1 MSATALLAPRFWPE
15 SGDEDVRFVRQLA
28 DGLLGAGLKPTLI
41 TSHPGRPRRTV
52 EDGLAVQR
60 LTRPP
65 QGRLLRRRFVPYLT
79 HVPVSAAALAA
90 GDYGLAHATHLTDA
104 AAATRW
110 AKRTGHPALLTHLAI
125 PDFRTVRSERRHR
138 ELLTAALELCH
149 AVVAPSRIAAEA
161 FGWWFGYEAPVI
173 APGVD
178 LKRFRPGP
186 HRAAVPTILC
196 LPPPD
201 ASEVAG
207 LLRAFPLIRRERPEA
222 TLVLA
227 RHGAPALRKAGVPVD
242 AAGIFWRD
250 LEVRSA
256 LARAAGEA
264 WVAVLPARHASA
276 SPLAEALACG
286 TPGVGHPDGAAPE
299 VIGSPELGR
308 IFSEATPRAL
318 AEAVLEALGLAEDP
332 ATAERCRGR
341 AEEFS
346 ADRTAEAYVAL
357 YRRFG
362 C

>member
-1 MSATALLAPRFWPE
+1 VSATALLAPRFWPE

-28 DGLLGAGLKPTLI
+28 DGLLAEGLKPTLI

-79 HVPVSAAALAA
+79 HVPVSAAALSA
-90 GDYGLAHATHLTDA
+90 GNYGLAHATHLTDA

-110 AKRTGHPALLTHLAI
+110 RKRTGRPALLTHLAI
-125 PDFRTVRSERRHR
+125 PDFRTVRAERRHR
-138 ELLTAALELCH
+138 ELLSAALEQCD
-149 AVVAPSRIAAEA
+149 AVVAPSRMAAEA
-161 FGWWFGYEAPVI
+161 FRWWFGYDAPVI

-178 LKRFRPGP
+178 LRRFRLGA
-186 HRAAVPTILC
+186 HRATAPTILC
-196 LPPPD
+196 LT
-201 ASEVAG
+201 ASTDEIAS
-207 LLRAFPLIRRERPEA
+207 LLRAFPLIRRERSEA
-222 TLVLA
+222 SLVLA
-227 RHGAPALRKAGVPVD
+227 RHGAPALKQAGVPLD
-242 AAGIFWRD
+242 AAGIVWRD

-264 WVAVLPARHASA
+264 WVAVLPVRHPSA

-286 TPGVGHPDGAAPE
+286 TPVVGHPDGAARE
-299 VIGSPELGR
+299 VIDSPELGR
-308 IFSEATPRAL
+308 LFNEATPRAV
-318 AEAVLEALGLAEDP
+318 AESVLEALDLAEDP
-332 ATAERCRGR
+332 ATAGRCRAR

-346 ADRTAEAYVAL
+346 AARTAEAYVAL